1 MLHTGLEGIVPTSLW
16 IAEFVFFLL
25 SVFRSPSIGLYLL
38 IPLLPL
44 ETVRYRIH
52 GYFLGAQFV
61 DVLLLGVI
69 IGLKRQGRSIFPK
82 TPLSTLLWVY
92 IAFTYLS
99 MIRGSFFLGVN
110 LPLWF
115 SDPRVSDW
123 KNFVVDLSLMFFVT
137 CSAIRTKKQMGIL
150 LIAMCVGYLLLA
162 KNFHSTMGDRDFSA
176 FSYSLRDAGAM
187 GGAGVNGLA
196 AFAAEGS
203 VLLIG
208 LCLVERKILVK
219 FAYLGVISA
228 SIYCV
233 LFALSRG
240 AYAALLIGIIFLG
253 FVRNRLLLLVVFVF
267 LLIWQ
272 SVVPTAVQQRV
283 FMTDENGEID
293 HSAAARLSLWD
304 EAMGVFKADPVF
316 GTGFNTYAYGS
327 HVGGY
332 GDTHNLFVKV
342 LVETGVTGLA
352 LFLAIFSK
360 LFKIGF
366 RLHRTA
372 TDPFLKSIGLG
383 FSALMIS
390 ALVANFFGD
399 RWMYFQITGYT
410 YAFAAL
416 AVRAQEMTDEA
427 EVEQA
432 DSDRV
437 TADKLDLVPTAS

>member
-1 MLHTGLEGIVPTSLW
+1 MHLGLDSISGISLW
-16 IAEFVFFLL
+16 IAMIVFFLL

-44 ETVRYRIH
+44 ETVRYRLH

-61 DVLLLGVI
+61 DILLLGVI
-69 IGLKRQGRSIFPK
+69 LGLKRQGRPIFPK
-82 TPLSTLLWVY
+82 TPLNTLLWIY

-99 MIRGSFFLGVN
+99 MIRGSFFLGMN

-123 KNFVVDLSLMFFVT
+123 KNFVVDLSLIFFVT
-137 CSAIRTKKQMGIL
+137 SSAIRTKRQMGTL
-150 LIAMCVGYLLLA
+150 LFAMCIGYLLLA
-162 KNFHSTMGDRDFSA
+162 KNFHGAIGDRDFSA
-176 FSYSLRDAGAM
+176 FSYSLRDAGTM

-203 VLLIG
+203 VFLIG
-208 LCLVERKILVK
+208 LCLIERRILTKV
-219 FAYLGVISA
+219 AYLGIIA
-228 SIYCV
+228 ACTYCV

-240 AYAALLIGIIFLG
+240 AYGALLIGIIFLG
-253 FVRNRLLLLVVFVF
+253 LVRNRLLLFGVVGF
-267 LLIWQ
+267 LLVWQ
-272 SVVPTAVQQRV
+272 SLVPPAVRQRV

-293 HSAAARLSLWD
+293 HSAASRLSLWD

-316 GTGFNTYAYGS
+316 GTGFNTYAYES

-342 LVETGVTGLA
+342 LVETGLTGLV

-372 TDPFLKSIGLG
+372 TDSFLKSIGLG

-416 AVRAQEMTDEA
+416 AVSAQKMTDEA
-427 EVEQA
+427 ESKDE
-432 DSDRV
+432 
-437 TADKLDLVPTAS
+437 DLEDTDAARLELAPASV

>member
-1 MLHTGLEGIVPTSLW
+1 MHLGLDGITGISLW
-16 IAEFVFFLL
+16 IATVLFFIL
-25 SVFRSPSIGLYLL
+25 SIFKSPSIGLYLL
-38 IPLLPL
+38 VPLLPL
-44 ETVRYRIH
+44 ETVRYRLH
-52 GYFLGAQFV
+52 AYPLGAQFV
-61 DVLLLGVI
+61 DILLLGVI
-69 IGLKRQGRSIFPK
+69 LGLKRQGRPIFPK
-82 TPLSTLLWVY
+82 TPLTTLLWIY
-92 IAFTYLS
+92 IGFTYLS
-99 MIRGSFFLGVN
+99 MLKGSFFLGAP

-123 KNFVVDLSLMFFVT
+123 KNFVVDLSLMFFVIS
-137 CSAIRTKKQMGIL
+137 SAIRTKRQVGTL
-150 LIAMCVGYLLLA
+150 LLTMCIGYVLLA
-162 KNFHSTMGDRDFSA
+162 KNFHNVMGDRDFSA

-203 VLLIG
+203 VFLIG
-208 LCLVERKILVK
+208 LCLTERRFLLKL
-219 FAYLGVISA
+219 AYTGVVAA

-240 AYAALLIGIIFLG
+240 AYAALLVGVVFLG
-253 FVRNRLLLLVVFVF
+253 FVRNRLLLLAVVVF

-272 SVVPTAVQQRV
+272 TIVPPAVRQRV
-283 FMTDENGEID
+283 LMTDENGEID
-293 HSAAARLSLWD
+293 HSAASRLSLWD

-316 GTGFNTYAYGS
+316 GTGFNTYRYES

-342 LVETGVTGLA
+342 LVETGVTGLI
-352 LFLAIFSK
+352 LFLAIFSR
-360 LFKIGF
+360 LFKIGC

-383 FSALMIS
+383 FSALMVS

-410 YAFAAL
+410 FAFAAL
-416 AVRAQEMTDEA
+416 AVRAQQISDEGAHA
-427 EVEQA
+427 EDAESVEIPPLE
-432 DSDRV
+432 
-437 TADKLDLVPTAS
+437 TAPLSA

>member
-1 MLHTGLEGIVPTSLW
+1 ML
-16 IAEFVFFLL
+16 FFFL
-25 SVFRSPSIGLYLL
+25 SVFKSPSIGLYLL

-44 ETVRYRIH
+44 ETVRYRLH

-61 DVLLLGVI
+61 DILLLGVI
-69 IGLKRQGRSIFPK
+69 LGLKREGREIFPK
-82 TPLSTLLWVY
+82 TPLSALLWTY
-92 IAFTYLS
+92 IGFTYLS
-99 MIRGSFFLGVN
+99 MFRGSFFLGAP

-137 CSAIRTKKQMGIL
+137 SSAIRTKRQMGTL
-150 LIAMCVGYLLLA
+150 LFTMCIGYLLLA
-162 KNFHSTMGDRDFSA
+162 KNFHNAVGDRDFSA
-176 FSYSLRDAGAM
+176 FSYNLRDAGTM

-196 AFAAEGS
+196 AFAAQGS
-203 VLLIG
+203 VFLLGVLLI
-208 LCLVERKILVK
+208 ERRVLLKT
-219 FAYLGVISA
+219 AYAVVISA
-228 SIYCV
+228 SVYCV

-253 FVRNRLLLLVVFVF
+253 FVRNRLLLLAVVAF
-267 LLIWQ
+267 LLVWQ
-272 SVVPTAVQQRV
+272 SLVPPAVRQRV

-293 HSAAARLSLWD
+293 HSAASRLSLWD
-304 EAMGVFKADPVF
+304 EAMEVFKADPVF
-316 GTGFNTYAYGS
+316 GTGFNTYRYES

-342 LVETGVTGLA
+342 LVETGVTGLV
-352 LFLAIFSK
+352 LFLAIFSR

-410 YAFAAL
+410 FAFAAM
-416 AVRAQEMTDEA
+416 AVRAQQMTDEA
-427 EVEQA
+427 AQGEDTGSMESSPA
-432 DSDRV
+432 E
-437 TADKLDLVPTAS
+437 AAAVPA